1 MREFANEALGKPS
14 LAKHMFKKEV
24 HIIFNEFS
32 CMRNKSTK
40 LLLYD
45 SVKEDAEP

>member
-1 MREFANEALGKPS
+1 MCELANEALGKPF

-32 CMRNKSTK
+32 CMRNESTK

-45 SVKEDAEP
+45 IV